1 MQSLVAFLV
10 LQKQKASCFAL
21 IRFLMFFEY
30 LCSVVFPH
38 DAVGSPAVWDFGI
51 LTFLQLNT
59 HSLTYSFILKVQH
72 DLQVSSMNRLI

>member
-1 MQSLVAFLV
+1 MFGPSFFMQSLVAFLV

-38 DAVGSPAVWDFGI
+38 DAVGSPAV
-51 LTFLQLNT
+51 
-59 HSLTYSFILKVQH
+59 
-72 DLQVSSMNRLI
+72 